1 MHGAFSQKF
10 QVIEIFTLS
19 YSWWVCQT
27 ILYYGTSNHY
37 IINVSRVGL
46 NTINVHE
53 YRTYT
58 AVCITSPGDFNVT
71 LPTKNAMYL
80 LGLQNM

>member
-1 MHGAFSQKF
+1 MLETNNHRIAGLDLQ
-10 QVIEIFTLS
+10 LCC
-19 YSWWVCQT
+19 YSR
-27 ILYYGTSNHY
+27 IASNPY